1 VLAIRDGLT
10 GLYHRRHLHEVLR
23 SIAELLMEN
32 TRDTDSVPRRGGEEF
47 VIVAPETDGQEGMD
61 IADKLRTAVARFPF
75 YGRDAMP
82 GGRLTISVGVADL
95 ASDLTHDALV
105 HRADQAV
112 YRAKEDG
119 RNKVCLAA

>member
-1 VLAIRDGLT
+1 
-10 GLYHRRHLHEVLR
+10 
-23 SIAELLMEN
+23 
-32 TRDTDSVPRRGGEEF
+32 
-47 VIVAPETDGQEGMD
+47 
-61 IADKLRTAVARFPF
+61 
-75 YGRDAMP
+75 MP
-82 GGRLTISVGVADL
+82 GGQLTISVGVADL